1 MLLLE
6 NPSDDSVEVSVGFLK
21 ESGQKLTEVS
31 PRGING
37 KKFSTRPNLSNN
49 LSPYL
54 ELGLSLSVLDSSL
67 YQCS

>member
-1 MLLLE
+1 VIE
-6 NPSDDSVEVSVGFLK
+6 SWVHIGNTHSVEVSVGFLK

-37 KKFSTRPNLSNN
+37 KKFSTRQNLSNN

-54 ELGLSLSVLDSSL
+54 ELG
-67 YQCS
+67 